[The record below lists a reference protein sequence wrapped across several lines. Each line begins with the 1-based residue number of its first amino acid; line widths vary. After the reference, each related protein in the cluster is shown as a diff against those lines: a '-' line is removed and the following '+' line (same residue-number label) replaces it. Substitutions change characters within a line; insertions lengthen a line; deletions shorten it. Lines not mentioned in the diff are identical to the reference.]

1 MASDVRAS
9 ASRRLK
15 RLMGLP
21 LLISVCLWVPVA
33 NAEPPKQQ
41 DAAVQQVLRK
51 AQGAL
56 RQLAEEKAA
65 LEAQKTALEGEKA
78 ALQEKADK
86 LEAAVKLLE
95 PLPAELEKQKAAG
108 EALKSANAALES
120 QLSSGRDR
128 EKGLHGKLKQIVAQA
143 RLIQGDNQLLVEAV
157 KEREQ
162 WIGQCTQKNQAMLDA
177 NGELVRLYEDKGIW
191 DTLGDAEPFTGIG
204 KVRTENTAQDYHF
217 KLQDLKATPFESQ
230 VPTQPEAGN
239 KTGEKREAAFDDDEE
254 PDQ

>member
-1 MASDVRAS
+1 MASDMKAS
-9 ASRRLK
+9 VSRPLK
-15 RLMGLP
+15 SLIGLP
-21 LLISVCLWVPVA
+21 LLMCIFLSVPLA
-33 NAEPPKQQ
+33 HAEAPKQQ

-56 RQLAEEKAA
+56 RQLAEEKAELETQKAA
-65 LEAQKTALEGEKA
+65 LEAEKT

-95 PLPAELEKQKAAG
+95 PLPAELEKQKVAM

-120 QLSSGRDR
+120 QLSSGRER

-143 RLIQGDNQLLVEAV
+143 RQIQGDNQLLVEAV

-162 WIGQCTQKNQAMLDA
+162 WIGQCTQKNQAMLETND
-177 NGELVRLYEDKGIW
+177 ELVHLYEDKGIW

-230 VPTQPEAGN
+230 LPAQPEAGN
-239 KTGEKREAAFDDDEE
+239 KASEKSEAAFDEDEE
-254 PDQ
+254 AGE